1 MLNLHRITWPDGH
14 TYDGQAM
21 SLLKEDPVRPHIS
34 KLDRVIKNR
43 EVLYLL
49 SNSGKI
55 DAIVC
60 ISINDKQA
68 ISEEDLYS
76 WRYEEK
82 KDVENMFAHLYTV
95 WSYSKGAGRDIA
107 FAAIEYIKYTYPNV
121 KRILT
126 LSPKTEMAKKFHLKN
141 GAIELQV
148 NEDTVNFEYK
158 IKEI

>member
-1 MLNLHRITWPDGH
+1 
-14 TYDGQAM
+14 
-21 SLLKEDPVRPHIS
+21 
-34 KLDRVIKNR
+34 
-43 EVLYLL
+43 L

-55 DAIVC
+55 NAIVC

-68 ISEEDLYS
+68 ISEEDLSS
-76 WRYEEK
+76 WRYGEK